1 MNDFKNSVQI
11 SPVCFCLF
19 FFLQELQVP
28 SGTRIWPKHLLGRL
42 GRLPGSRFAAAL
54 EVTTR
59 VLVPLPTWCVAH
71 CLPVPCAL
79 TLGCCATKS
88 ALQVLWDFAR
98 EQTLTQEQQCVFSA

>member
-28 SGTRIWPKHLLGRL
+28 SSTQVWPKHLLGRL
-42 GRLPGSRFAAAL
+42 GRLPGSCFAAAL

-59 VLVPLPTWCVAH
+59 VLVPLPTRGCAVTA
-71 CLPVPCAL
+71 CPSPVLRHLAAVLQKVLRRCYG
-79 TLGCCATKS
+79 TLLGSKH
-88 ALQVLWDFAR
+88 
-98 EQTLTQEQQCVFSA
+98 